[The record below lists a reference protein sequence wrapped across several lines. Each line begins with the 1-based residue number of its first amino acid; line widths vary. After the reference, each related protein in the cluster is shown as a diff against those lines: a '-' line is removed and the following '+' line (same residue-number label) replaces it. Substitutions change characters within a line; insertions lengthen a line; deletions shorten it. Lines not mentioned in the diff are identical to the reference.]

1 MVKSMTGYGRASETL
16 NLRGITVEVR
26 SVNHRYL
33 DCTVKSPRAYAFL
46 DEKIKACIS
55 GFVARGKVDVYVSV
69 DSQDAGNV
77 SVSLNE
83 TLLRG
88 YLDVFEKLNA
98 EYGVNKDVSVSEI
111 IRIPDILNIEKE
123 ETDEDVLCADVL
135 SVLKA
140 ALSGH
145 DEMRVKEGGRLAD
158 DILSRL
164 DVIEKLSGIVEE
176 RSPKCVEEY
185 REKLEL
191 RMREVLE
198 SVTVDPQR
206 ILTEAAIFAD
216 KIAVDEETVRLH
228 SHIAQFREMIKK
240 GGAIGRKLDFLVQE
254 LNREVN
260 TIGSKAN
267 DLEITSIVV
276 DIKAEIE
283 KIREQ
288 VQNIE

>member
-16 NLRGITVEVR
+16 NSRGITVEVR

-46 DEKIKACIS
+46 DEKLKTCLS
-55 GFVARGKVDVYVSV
+55 EFVARGKVDIYVSIDNS
-69 DSQDAGNV
+69 DSANV

-83 TLLRG
+83 SLLNG
-88 YLDVFEKLNA
+88 YFDVFEKLNTQ
-98 EYGVNKDVSVSEI
+98 YGVNKDVSVSEI
-111 IRIPDILNIEKE
+111 IRIPDVLVIEKQEDDE
-123 ETDEDVLCADVL
+123 EELSADVL
-135 SVLKA
+135 SVLRN
-140 ALSGH
+140 ALTEH
-145 DEMRVKEGGRLAD
+145 NEMRRKEGSRLAA

-164 DVIEKLSGIVEE
+164 EIIENLARTVEE

-191 RMREVLE
+191 RMREILE
-198 SVTVDPQR
+198 SVAVDQQR

-228 SHIAQFREMIKK
+228 SHISQFLDMLK
-240 GGAIGRKLDFLVQE
+240 GGGAVGRKLDFLVQE

>member
-16 NLRGITVEVR
+16 HMRGITVEVK

-33 DCTVKSPRAYAFL
+33 DCTVKTARAYAFL
-46 DEKIKACIS
+46 DETVKTTLS
-55 GFVARGKVDVYVSV
+55 GFIARGKTDVFITIDNTESEKV
-69 DSQDAGNV
+69 NIK
-77 SVSLNE
+77 LNE
-83 TLLRG
+83 PLLRG
-88 YLDVFEKLNA
+88 YLEVYERLNDEFA
-98 EYGVNKDVSVSEI
+98 LSGTMSASEA
-111 IRIPDILNIEKE
+111 IRIPEVLTVEKE
-123 ETDEDVLCADVL
+123 EADAEELTADVVE
-135 SVLKA
+135 VLIKA
-140 ALSGH
+140 LEAQA
-145 DEMRVKEGGRLAD
+145 EMRTKEGMRLSE

-164 DVIEKLSGIVEE
+164 AYIEKLAATVEE

-185 REKLEL
+185 REKLEA
-191 RMREVLE
+191 RMKEVLE
-198 SVTVDPQR
+198 SVSVDPQR

-228 SHIAQFREMIKK
+228 SHIAQFREMLRT
-240 GGAIGRKLDFLVQE
+240 GGPIGRKLDFLVQE

-267 DLEITSIVV
+267 DLEITSTVV

>member
-1 MVKSMTGYGRASETL
+1 MVKSMTGYGRASDTL
-16 NLRGITVEVR
+16 HMRNITVEVK

-33 DCTVKSPRAYAFL
+33 DCAVKMPRAFVFL
-46 DEKIKACIS
+46 EDPIKS
-55 GFVARGKVDVYVSV
+55 KVSSMVARGKVDVFVTIDNSE
-69 DSQDAGNV
+69 AENV
-77 SVSLNE
+77 CVKLNE
-83 TLLRG
+83 SLLKG
-88 YLDVFEKLNA
+88 YLDVFDKLNS
-98 EYGVNKDVSVSEI
+98 EYGIRKDVSVSEI
-111 IRIPDILNIEKE
+111 IRIPDVLSIEKQ
-123 ETDEDVLCADVL
+123 EDDAAELTADVI
-135 SVLKA
+135 SVLHS
-140 ALSGH
+140 ALEEHSA
-145 DEMRVKEGGRLAD
+145 MRAKEGERLVD

-164 DVIEKLSGIVEE
+164 VLIEELAEKVEE

-185 REKLEL
+185 RQKLEA
-191 RMREVLE
+191 RMQEILE

-216 KIAVDEETVRLH
+216 KIAVTEETVRLH
-228 SHIAQFREMIKK
+228 SHISQFRDMISS

-288 VQNIE
+288 IQNVE

>member
-1 MVKSMTGYGRASETL
+1 MVKSMTGYGRASEKVHM
-16 NLRGITVEVR
+16 RGITVEVK

-33 DCTVKSPRAYAFL
+33 DCTVKAPRAYVFL
-46 DEKIKACIS
+46 DDAIKTAVS
-55 GFVARGKVDVYVSV
+55 ESAARGKFDVFITIDNSE
-69 DSQDAGNV
+69 SENV
-77 SVSLNE
+77 NVKLNE
-83 TLLRG
+83 PLLRG
-88 YLDVFEKLNA
+88 YLEVFDKLRF
-98 EYGVNKDVSVSEI
+98 EYGIKSSVSASEVM
-111 IRIPDILNIEKE
+111 RLP
-123 ETDEDVLCADVL
+123 DVL
-135 SVLKA
+135 SVEKQEADSDEITADVVSVLKQ
-140 ALSGH
+140 ALNGH
-145 DEMRVKEGGRLAD
+145 TEMRIKEGARLAD

-164 DVIEKLSGIVEE
+164 TTIEKLAAFVEE

-185 REKLEL
+185 REKLEA
-191 RMREVLE
+191 RMHEVLE
-198 SVTVDPQR
+198 SAMIEPQR

-228 SHIAQFREMIKK
+228 SHIAQFREMLKN

-260 TIGSKAN
+260 TMGSKAN
-267 DLEITSIVV
+267 DLEITSTVV

>member
-1 MVKSMTGYGRASETL
+1 MVKSMTGYGRASDTL
-16 NLRGITVEVR
+16 HMRGITVEVR

-33 DCTVKSPRAYAFL
+33 DCTVKAPRAYAFL
-46 DEKIKACIS
+46 DDAVKTTLS
-55 GFVARGKVDVYVSV
+55 SSVARGKVDVFITIDNS
-69 DSQDAGNV
+69 DSENV
-77 SVSLNE
+77 NVKLNE
-83 TLLRG
+83 PLLRG
-88 YLDVFEKLNA
+88 YLEVFKKLDK
-98 EYGVNKDVSVSEI
+98 EYGINSSVSASEV
-111 IRIPDILNIEKE
+111 IRIPDVLTVEKQE
-123 ETDEDVLCADVL
+123 DDADELTSDVL

-145 DEMRVKEGGRLAD
+145 SEMRQNEGARLAEDMLSRLELIERLAD
-158 DILSRL
+158 A
-164 DVIEKLSGIVEE
+164 VEV

-185 REKLEL
+185 REKLEA
-191 RMREVLE
+191 RMREILE
-198 SVTVDPQR
+198 SATIEPQR

-216 KIAVDEETVRLH
+216 KIAVNEEIVRLR
-228 SHIAQFREMIKK
+228 SHIAQFREMLKN

-267 DLEITSIVV
+267 DLEVTSTVV

>member
-1 MVKSMTGYGRASETL
+1 MVKSMTGYGRASDTL
-16 NLRGITVEVR
+16 HMRGITVEVK

-33 DCTVKSPRAYAFL
+33 DCTVKAPRAYVFL
-46 DEKIKACIS
+46 DDAIKSAVS
-55 GFVARGKVDVYVSV
+55 ESAARGKFDVFITIDNSE
-69 DSQDAGNV
+69 SENV
-77 SVSLNE
+77 SIKLNE
-83 TLLRG
+83 SLLEG
-88 YLDVFEKLNA
+88 YLDVFDKLKCD
-98 EYGVNKDVSVSEI
+98 YGINKDVTVSEI
-111 IRIPDILNIEKE
+111 IRIPDILTVEKQEADAE
-123 ETDEDVLCADVL
+123 ELTADVI

-140 ALSGH
+140 ALEGH
-145 DEMRVKEGGRLAD
+145 AEMRIKEGARLAE

-164 DVIEKLSGIVEE
+164 ELIEKLAGSVEE

-185 REKLEL
+185 REKLEA
-191 RMREVLE
+191 RMQEVLE
-198 SVTVDPQR
+198 SAMIEPQR

-216 KIAVDEETVRLH
+216 KIAVDEETVRLR
-228 SHIAQFREMIKK
+228 SHIAQFREMLRD

-267 DLEITSIVV
+267 DLEVTSTVV

>member
-1 MVKSMTGYGRASETL
+1 MVKSMTGYGRASDIL
-16 NLRGITVEVR
+16 HMRGITVEVK

-33 DCTVKSPRAYAFL
+33 DCTVKSPRAYLFL
-46 DEKIKACIS
+46 EDSVKTAVSSKVS
-55 GFVARGKVDVYVSV
+55 RGKVDVFITID
-69 DSQDAGNV
+69 DSEAKNAIV
-77 SVSLNE
+77 KINE
-83 TLLRG
+83 PLLKGYLSAFEAVEKNFSLRG
-88 YLDVFEKLNA
+88 IS
-98 EYGVNKDVSVSEI
+98 SVSEI
-111 IRIPDILNIEKE
+111 MRIPDILTVEKE
-123 ETDEDVLCADVL
+123 EGDSEEILNDVSSVIAIALEEHTQMRIREGARL
-135 SVLKA
+135 S
-140 ALSGH
+140 
-145 DEMRVKEGGRLAD
+145 E

-164 DVIEKLSGIVEE
+164 DLIEKLAKTVEE

-185 REKLEL
+185 REKLL
-191 RMREVLE
+191 TRMQEVLD

-216 KIAVDEETVRLH
+216 KIAIDEETVRLH
-228 SHIAQFREMIKK
+228 SHISQFRDMLKN

-267 DLEITSIVV
+267 DLEITSTVV

>member
-16 NLRGITVEVR
+16 HMRGITIELK
-26 SVNHRYL
+26 SVNHRFL
-33 DCTVKSPRAYAFL
+33 DCNVKAPRALNFL
-46 DEKIKACIS
+46 EESIKS
-55 GFVARGKVDVYVSV
+55 TVSSYVARGKVDVFITIDYSEADNTKVTLNESLLKNYLEVFSVLNKQYNISDAVSV
-69 DSQDAGNV
+69 G
-77 SVSLNE
+77 
-83 TLLRG
+83 
-88 YLDVFEKLNA
+88 
-98 EYGVNKDVSVSEI
+98 EI
-111 IRIPDILNIEKE
+111 IRIPDMLTVEKE
-123 ETDEDVLCADVL
+123 EDDADELTEDVLKI
-135 SVLKA
+135 LKE
-140 ALSGH
+140 ALQSH
-145 DEMRVKEGGRLAD
+145 SEMRLKEGARLVDDIVGRLD
-158 DILSRL
+158 L
-164 DVIEKLSGIVEE
+164 IEELARRVEK
-176 RSPKCVEEY
+176 RSPQCVTEY
-185 REKLEL
+185 REKLEA

-198 SVTVDPQR
+198 SAMIEPQR

-228 SHIAQFREMIKK
+228 SHIAQFKEMLRS
-240 GGAIGRKLDFLVQE
+240 GDPIGRKLDFLVQE

>member
-16 NLRGITVEVR
+16 HMRGITIELK
-26 SVNHRYL
+26 SVNHRFL
-33 DCTVKSPRAYAFL
+33 DCNIKAPRALNFLEESVKST
-46 DEKIKACIS
+46 IS
-55 GFVARGKVDVYVSV
+55 SYVARGKVDVFITIDYSEADNTKVTLNEGLLKNYLEVFSVLNKEYNINDSVSV
-69 DSQDAGNV
+69 G
-77 SVSLNE
+77 
-83 TLLRG
+83 
-88 YLDVFEKLNA
+88 
-98 EYGVNKDVSVSEI
+98 EI
-111 IRIPDILNIEKE
+111 IRIPDMLTVEKE
-123 ETDEDVLCADVL
+123 EDDAEELGGDVI
-135 SVLKA
+135 SVLKQ
-140 ALSGH
+140 ALESH
-145 DEMRVKEGGRLAD
+145 SEMRIKEGARLVEDIVGRLD
-158 DILSRL
+158 M
-164 DVIEKLSGIVEE
+164 IEALAGRVEE
-176 RSPKCVEEY
+176 RSPQCVTEY
-185 REKLEL
+185 REKLET
-191 RMREVLE
+191 RMKEVLE
-198 SVTVDPQR
+198 SAMIDPQR

-228 SHIAQFREMIKK
+228 SHIAQFKEMLKI

>member
-1 MVKSMTGYGRASETL
+1 MVKSMTGYGRAFETL

-46 DEKIKACIS
+46 DEKIKACLS
-55 GFVARGKVDVYVSV
+55 EFVARGKVDVYISI
-69 DSQDAGNV
+69 DSSNAGNT

-83 TLLRG
+83 TLLKG
-88 YLDVFEKLNA
+88 YFEIFEKLSA
-98 EYGVNKDVSVSEI
+98 DYGANKEISVSEI
-111 IRIPDILNIEKE
+111 IRIPDILNIEKQE
-123 ETDEDVLCADVL
+123 DDEDELCADVL
-135 SVLKA
+135 SVLKN

-145 DEMRVKEGGRLAD
+145 DEMRIKEGERLSE

-164 DVIEKLSGIVEE
+164 DLIEKLAESVEA

-191 RMREVLE
+191 RMREILE
-198 SVTVDPQR
+198 NVTVDPQR

-267 DLEITSIVV
+267 DLEITSTVV

>member
-16 NLRGITVEVR
+16 HMRGITIELK
-26 SVNHRYL
+26 SVNHRFL
-33 DCTVKSPRAYAFL
+33 DCNVKAPRALGFL
-46 DEKIKACIS
+46 EESIKS
-55 GFVARGKVDVYVSV
+55 TVSSFVARGKVDVFITIDYSESDNTKVTLNESLLKNYLEVFSVLNKQYNISDAVSV
-69 DSQDAGNV
+69 G
-77 SVSLNE
+77 
-83 TLLRG
+83 
-88 YLDVFEKLNA
+88 
-98 EYGVNKDVSVSEI
+98 EI
-111 IRIPDILNIEKE
+111 IRIPDMLTIEKE
-123 ETDEDVLCADVL
+123 EDDADELSEDVLAI
-135 SVLKA
+135 LKE
-140 ALSGH
+140 ALQSH
-145 DEMRVKEGGRLAD
+145 SEMRVKEGERLVN
-158 DILSRL
+158 DIVARL
-164 DVIEKLSGIVEE
+164 ELIETLAHRVEE
-176 RSPKCVEEY
+176 RSPQCVTEY
-185 REKLEL
+185 REKLEA

-198 SVTVDPQR
+198 SAMIEPQR

-228 SHIAQFREMIKK
+228 SHIAQFKEMLKS
-240 GGAIGRKLDFLVQE
+240 GGPIGRKLDFLVQE

>member
-16 NLRGITVEVR
+16 HMRGITIELK
-26 SVNHRYL
+26 SVNHRFL
-33 DCTVKSPRAYAFL
+33 DCNIKAPRALNFL
-46 DEKIKACIS
+46 EEAIKGTVS
-55 GFVARGKVDVYVSV
+55 SYVARGKVDVFVTIDYSEADNTKVT
-69 DSQDAGNV
+69 
-77 SVSLNE
+77 LNE
-83 TLLRG
+83 SLLKN
-88 YLDVFEKLNA
+88 YIEVFSLLN
-98 EYGVNKDVSVSEI
+98 EQYDINNNISVGEI
-111 IRIPDILNIEKE
+111 IRIPDMLTVEKE
-123 ETDEDVLCADVL
+123 EDDAEELGADVL
-135 SVLKA
+135 AILKE
-140 ALSGH
+140 ALESH
-145 DEMRVKEGGRLAD
+145 SEMRIKEGERLVDDIVGRLD
-158 DILSRL
+158 L
-164 DVIEKLSGIVEE
+164 IEELAYRVEE
-176 RSPKCVEEY
+176 RSPQCVTEY
-185 REKLEL
+185 REKLEA
-191 RMREVLE
+191 RMREILE
-198 SVTVDPQR
+198 SATIEPQR

-228 SHIAQFREMIKK
+228 SHIAQFKEMLKK

>member
-1 MVKSMTGYGRASETL
+1 MVKSMTGYGRASD
-16 NLRGITVEVR
+16 NLHKRGITVEVK

-33 DCTVKSPRAYAFL
+33 DCTVKTSRAYVFL
-46 DEKIKACIS
+46 EDAVKAAIS
-55 GFVARGKVDVYVSV
+55 SKVARGKVDVFITI
-69 DSQDAGNV
+69 DNADAENV
-77 SVSLNE
+77 TV
-83 TLLRG
+83 
-88 YLDVFEKLNA
+88 KLNQSLLDGYFKA
-98 EYGVNKDVSVSEI
+98 FKTIEENYGIRGISSVSEVM
-111 IRIPDILNIEKE
+111 RIPDVLTVEKE
-123 ETDEDVLCADVL
+123 DDDADELTADVT
-135 SVLKA
+135 SVLLS
-140 ALSGH
+140 ALEGH
-145 DEMRVKEGGRLAD
+145 NEMRVKEGERLAE

-164 DVIEKLSGIVEE
+164 DLIEKLAKTVEE

-185 REKLEL
+185 RARLETKMQEIL
-191 RMREVLE
+191 DSTMIE
-198 SVTVDPQR
+198 PQR

-216 KIAVDEETVRLH
+216 KIAIDEETVRLH
-228 SHIAQFREMIKK
+228 SHIAQFREMLKA

-260 TIGSKAN
+260 TMGSKAN

>member
-16 NLRGITVEVR
+16 NSRGITVEVR

-33 DCTVKSPRAYAFL
+33 DCTVKTPRSYAFL
-46 DEKIKACIS
+46 EEKLKACLSEFI
-55 GFVARGKVDVYVSV
+55 ARGKVDIYISIDNS
-69 DSQDAGNV
+69 DSANI

-83 TLLRG
+83 PLLNG
-88 YLDVFEKLNA
+88 YFNIFDKLNNQ
-98 EYGVNKDVSVSEI
+98 YGVNKDISVSEI
-111 IRIPDILNIEKE
+111 IRIPDILVIEKQEDDE
-123 ETDEDVLCADVL
+123 EELAADVL
-135 SVLKA
+135 TVFKA
-140 ALSGH
+140 ALTEH
-145 DEMRVKEGGRLAD
+145 NEMRKTEGARLAE
-158 DILSRL
+158 DISSRL
-164 DVIEKLSGIVEE
+164 TLIENLAKTVEE
-176 RSPKCVEEY
+176 RSPKCVDEY

-198 SVTVDPQR
+198 SVTVDQQR
-206 ILTEAAIFAD
+206 LLTEAAIFAD

-228 SHIAQFREMIKK
+228 SHISQFRDMIKN
-240 GGAIGRKLDFLVQE
+240 GGPIGRKLDFLVQE

-267 DLEITSIVV
+267 DLDITSIVV

>member
-16 NLRGITVEVR
+16 NMRGITVEVK
-26 SVNHRYL
+26 SVNHRFL
-33 DCTVKSPRAYAFL
+33 DCAVKAPRAYSFL
-46 DEKIKACIS
+46 DDAIKTALS
-55 GFVARGKVDVYVSV
+55 ASTARGKVDVFVTIDNSESEDV
-69 DSQDAGNV
+69 CV
-77 SVSLNE
+77 KLNE
-83 TLLRG
+83 PLLRG
-88 YLDVFEKLNA
+88 YLEAINKLGSD
-98 EYGVNKDVSVSEI
+98 YGVKNSVSAMELL
-111 IRIPDILNIEKE
+111 RLPDVMTVEKQEADAE
-123 ETDEDVLCADVL
+123 ELTADVV
-135 SVLKA
+135 SVLKL
-140 ALSGH
+140 ALEGH
-145 DEMRVKEGGRLAD
+145 SEMRIKEGARLAE

-164 DVIEKLSGIVEE
+164 ETIEKLAGVVEE

-185 REKLEL
+185 REKLEA

-198 SVTVDPQR
+198 SAMIEPQR

-228 SHIAQFREMIKK
+228 SHIAQFREMLRN

-267 DLEITSIVV
+267 DLEVTSIVV

>member
-1 MVKSMTGYGRASETL
+1 MVKSMTGYGRASDTL
-16 NLRGITVEVR
+16 HMREITVEVK

-33 DCTVKSPRAYAFL
+33 DATVKTPRAYSFL
-46 DEKIKACIS
+46 DDAVKTSLSS
-55 GFVARGKVDVYVSV
+55 GVARGKVDVYISI
-69 DSQDAGNV
+69 DSSEAENV
-77 SVSLNE
+77 NVKLNE
-83 TLLRG
+83 TLLKG
-88 YLDVFEKLNA
+88 YLEVFNKLN
-98 EYGVNKDVSVSEI
+98 EDYGIKKDVSVSEI
-111 IRIPDILNIEKE
+111 VRIPEILSIEKQE
-123 ETDEDVLCADVL
+123 EDAKEVTEDVL
-135 SVLKA
+135 SVLNM
-140 ALSGH
+140 ALEGH
-145 DEMRVKEGGRLAD
+145 SQMRLKEGKRLSE

-164 DVIEKLSGIVEE
+164 STIEKLAATVEE
-176 RSPKCVEEY
+176 RSPECVREY
-185 REKLEL
+185 REKLDA
-191 RMREVLE
+191 RMREILE

-206 ILTEAAIFAD
+206 ILTEAAIYAD

-228 SHIAQFREMIKK
+228 SHIDQFREMIKK

-267 DLEITSIVV
+267 DLQITSTVV

>member
-16 NLRGITVEVR
+16 HMRGITIELK
-26 SVNHRYL
+26 SVNHRFL
-33 DCTVKSPRAYAFL
+33 DCNIKAPRALNFL
-46 DEKIKACIS
+46 EEAIKGTIS
-55 GFVARGKVDVYVSV
+55 SYVARGKVDVFVTIDYSEADNTKVT
-69 DSQDAGNV
+69 
-77 SVSLNE
+77 LNE
-83 TLLRG
+83 SLLKN
-88 YLDVFEKLNA
+88 YIDVFSLLNKQ
-98 EYGVNKDVSVSEI
+98 YNINDNISVGEI
-111 IRIPDILNIEKE
+111 IRIPDMLTVEKE
-123 ETDEDVLCADVL
+123 EDDAEELGADVL
-135 SVLKA
+135 AILKE
-140 ALSGH
+140 ALESH
-145 DEMRVKEGGRLAD
+145 SEMRIKEGVRLVDDIVGRLD
-158 DILSRL
+158 L
-164 DVIEKLSGIVEE
+164 IEGLAHRVEE
-176 RSPKCVEEY
+176 RSPQCVTEY
-185 REKLEL
+185 REKLEA
-191 RMREVLE
+191 RMREILE
-198 SVTVDPQR
+198 SATIEPQR

-228 SHIAQFREMIKK
+228 SHIAQFKEMLKK

>member
-240 GGAIGRKLDFLVQE
+240 GGAIGRKQDFLVQE